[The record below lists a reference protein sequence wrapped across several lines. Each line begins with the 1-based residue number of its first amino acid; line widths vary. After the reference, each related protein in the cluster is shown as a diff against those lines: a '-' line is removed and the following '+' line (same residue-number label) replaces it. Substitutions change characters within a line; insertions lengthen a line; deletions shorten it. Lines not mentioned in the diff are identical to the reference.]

1 MVKGAA
7 IFYTS
12 RCSCALSGQDIRDAL
27 KNEWFSPSAAAARI
41 SGAQIADEVTRYST
55 LAELDED
62 QVEKAFWL
70 GHALGEIRW
79 RQIEQWREAFTTEPS
94 SGAVRPRPAKCGDSM
109 GSRQC
114 VRMVHIALTEN
125 EVVRPLRANW

>member
-1 MVKGAA
+1 MVLDGKGSSDFLHKPLFVRAQE
-7 IFYTS
+7 
-12 RCSCALSGQDIRDAL
+12 QDIRDAL

-62 QVEKAFWL
+62 QVEEGFWL

-79 RQIEQWREAFTTEPS
+79 RQIDLERGFHHGTLLSER
-94 SGAVRPRPAKCGDSM
+94 SGLVQRSAVTAWGPGNASGWYTLP
-109 GSRQC
+109 
-114 VRMVHIALTEN
+114 
-125 EVVRPLRANW
+125 